1 MLSKIIMTLN
11 TENLAH
17 ISLPK
22 SLSDDMSGKDY
33 KQPDVTLMIHSI
45 IKQPYEDRY
54 SAATEV
60 LNKYIRLMLT

>member
-17 ISLPK
+17 ISL
-22 SLSDDMSGKDY
+22 SRSFSDDMRGKDY

-45 IKQPYEDRY
+45 I
-54 SAATEV
+54 
-60 LNKYIRLMLT
+60 

>member
-22 SLSDDMSGKDY
+22 SFSDDMSGNDY
-33 KQPDVTLMIHSI
+33 KEPDVTLMIHSI
-45 IKQPYEDRY
+45 IQQSCEDRY
-54 SAATEV
+54 SAVTEV

>member
-22 SLSDDMSGKDY
+22 SFSDDMSGNDY
-33 KQPDVTLMIHSI
+33 KEPDVTLMIHSI
-45 IKQPYEDRY
+45 I
-54 SAATEV
+54 
-60 LNKYIRLMLT
+60 